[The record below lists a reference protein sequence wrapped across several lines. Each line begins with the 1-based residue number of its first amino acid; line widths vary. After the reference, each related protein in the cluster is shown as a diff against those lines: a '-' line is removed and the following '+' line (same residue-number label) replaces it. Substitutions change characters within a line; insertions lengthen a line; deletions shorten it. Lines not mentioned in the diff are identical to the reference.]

1 MISERYDRS
10 IRFFGKEGQDRL
22 AAAKVAVVG
31 IGGLGTHVVQQLAL
45 LGVGQLVLI
54 DPEEL
59 DHTNFNRYI
68 GASYDDPVPGTLKV
82 NIGERLV
89 KQINPQIEVTKI
101 PRSLVSQEAF
111 DAIIAS
117 DYVFGCVDREG
128 LRLILTELCAAYSR
142 PYFDLASDI
151 ILETPPQ
158 YGGRVCV
165 AWDGHGCLCC
175 CGELDIAEAQAD
187 LMNPEAARDRET
199 IYGIPR
205 KVLHE
210 TGPSVVS
217 INGVVASLAV
227 TEFMLLVT
235 GVRNKPRKLL
245 TYRAHMGGVSIVTQ
259 EPTPDCYYCTALWGM
274 ADTADV
280 HRYLRAE
287 IKL

>member
-22 AAAKVAVVG
+22 AATKVAVVG

-54 DPEEL
+54 DSEEL

-68 GASYDDPVPGTLKV
+68 GVNYDDPVPGTMKV
-82 NIGERLV
+82 NIGERQV
-89 KQINPQIEVTKI
+89 KQINPQIDVAKI
-101 PRSLVSQEAF
+101 PRSLVSKEAF

-128 LRLILTELCAAYSR
+128 VRLILTELCSAYSI
-142 PYFDLASDI
+142 PYFDLSSEI

-158 YGGRVCV
+158 YGGQVCI
-165 AWDGHGCLCC
+165 AWDGSWCLCC
-175 CGELDIAEAQAD
+175 LGGLDLVEAQAD
-187 LMNPEAARDRET
+187 LISPEAKRDRDA
-199 IYGIPR
+199 IYGVPR
-205 KVLHE
+205 KLLHE
-210 TGPSVVS
+210 AGPSVVS

-235 GVRNKPRKLL
+235 GTINKPKKPL
-245 TYRAHMGGVSIVTQ
+245 TYRASQGLVTIKTD
-259 EPTPDCYYCTALWGM
+259 EPTQDCYYCKGLWGKR
-274 ADTADV
+274 DDADV
-280 HRYLRAE
+280 QRYLRAE
-287 IKL
+287 

>member
-54 DPEEL
+54 DSEEL

-68 GASYDDPVPGTLKV
+68 GAYYDDPVPGTMKV

-111 DAIIAS
+111 VAIIAS

-128 LRLILTELCAAYSR
+128 VRLILTELCSAYSK
-142 PYFDLASDI
+142 PYFDLSSEI
-151 ILETPPQ
+151 ILETPLQ
-158 YGGRVCV
+158 YGGQVCI
-165 AWDGHGCLCC
+165 AWDGCGCLCC
-175 CGELDIAEAQAD
+175 VGGLDLAEAQAD
-187 LMNPEAARDRET
+187 LISPEAKRDRDA
-199 IYGIPR
+199 IYGVPR
-205 KVLHE
+205 KLLHE
-210 TGPSVVS
+210 AGPSVVS

-235 GVRNKPRKLL
+235 GAINKPRKPL
-245 TYRAHMGGVSIVTQ
+245 TYRAHKGLVTIKTD
-259 EPTPDCYYCTALWGM
+259 EPTQDCYYCKGLWGKG
-274 ADTADV
+274 DDADV
-280 HRYLRAE
+280 QRYLRAG